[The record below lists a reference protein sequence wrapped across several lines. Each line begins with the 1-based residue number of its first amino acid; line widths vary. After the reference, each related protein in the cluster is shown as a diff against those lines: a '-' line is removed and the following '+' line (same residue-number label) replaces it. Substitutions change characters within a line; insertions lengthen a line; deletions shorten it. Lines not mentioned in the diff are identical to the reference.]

1 MSNVTNSL
9 RHDTIQSYK
18 DYLVDIRNDLHMH
31 PELGFEEIRTSG
43 KVVDELKKMGVEYID
58 NFAKTAVI
66 ATIHGE
72 HPGPVIGIRCDMDA
86 LPLQDT
92 KTVPY
97 RSQIDGVCHACGH
110 DAHTTVG
117 IGMAR
122 YYSEHP
128 EELHGTLKVVFQ
140 PAEEGPSP
148 GGGII
153 VTESGKI
160 DDIDIMIG
168 IHTHPEYPMGTLV
181 LRRDEM
187 LASHDTIN
195 IEIHGRGGHGAYPH
209 LASDPLNVACQAY
222 TAFNTIITKSIE
234 PAQRCL
240 LNIVRLH
247 CGQGMHSNVIEDTAV
262 MGGSMRTF
270 DDKVRKQIVNRM
282 DDILTHLCAM
292 NGCTYKMDVGI
303 LGDPCVNDNEIIKAA
318 EIAGGRV
325 KGINNIVYMDLPEL
339 GTDDFSYYSRKV
351 PRNAY
356 LYIGSI
362 PAEDM
367 GKYTFHESN
376 YDVSPDFYS
385 TCTELLVETIDELTL
400 NK

>member
-1 MSNVTNSL
+1 MGQVMNQA
-9 RHDTIQSYK
+9 RHDAIQSYRE
-18 DYLVDIRNDLHMH
+18 DLIAFRNDLHMH

-43 KVVDELKKMGVEYID
+43 KVVEALQKMGVEYID

-66 ATIHGE
+66 AVIHGK
-72 HPGPVIGIRCDMDA
+72 HPGPVIGLRCDMDA

-97 RSQIDGVCHACGH
+97 HSQVPGVCHACGH

-148 GGGII
+148 GGGIL

-160 DDIDIMIG
+160 DDVDIMLG

-181 LRRDEM
+181 LCRDEM

-195 IEIHGRGGHGAYPH
+195 IEIYGRGGHGAYPH
-209 LASDPLNVACQAY
+209 LANDPLNVAVQAY

-234 PAQRCL
+234 PAQRAL

-247 CGQGMHSNVIEDTAV
+247 CGQGMHSNVIEDKAV

-270 DDKVRKQIVNRM
+270 DDNVRKQIVQRM
-282 DDILTHLCAM
+282 NDILTHLCAM
-292 NGCTYKMDVGI
+292 NGCTYKMDVGM
-303 LGDPCVNDNEIIKAA
+303 LGDPVVNDSNLIQAMDNASK
-318 EIAGGRV
+318 RV
-325 KGINNIVYMDLPEL
+325 EGITGVTYMERPEM
-339 GTDDFSYYSRKV
+339 GTDDFSYYSRRV

-356 LYIGSI
+356 LYLGSI
-362 PAEDM
+362 PPEDM
-367 GKYTFHESN
+367 GNYTFHEAN
-376 YDVSPDFYS
+376 YDVSPEFYC
-385 TCTELLVETIDELTL
+385 TCTELLVETIDEITL
-400 NK
+400 EK